1 MKLAVVISAGH
12 DFPDKQ
18 VTAAAQLATALDAP
32 ITGIITTEQGI
43 DYYPMDDGGFADV
56 AAATIEDAERRINVC
71 VDAFK
76 TKCAGLGL
84 AQEWYGRHGFI
95 QQAWPSLSPYFDL
108 AVVTSPLSAAEL
120 ANAGIAATLQLHND
134 SVIGSFDKRC
144 VIAWDGSMASGR
156 AVRAAMPLL
165 RRFAQVEVIMVDAK
179 RRSVST
185 DIGSYL
191 AANGITATISSDVSG
206 DDTVAGLIMA
216 QANGADLL
224 VMGAY
229 GGSVIFERLFGGV
242 TESIQADCKTPVL
255 YAH

>member
-12 DFPDKQ
+12 DFPGQQ
-18 VTAAAQLATALDAP
+18 VTAAARLATALDAP
-32 ITGIITTEQGI
+32 ITGIVTTEQSL
-43 DYYPMDDGGFADV
+43 DYYPMDDGGFVDV
-56 AAATIEDAERRINVC
+56 AAATIEQAERRISAC

-76 TKCAGLGL
+76 ATCTAHGL

-95 QQAWPSLSPYFDL
+95 QQEWPSLSPYFDL
-108 AVVTSPLSAAEL
+108 AIVTSPLSAADM
-120 ANAGIAATLQLHND
+120 AHAGIAATLQLHDD
-134 SVIGSFDKRC
+134 SVIEDFDGRC

-191 AANGITATISSDVSG
+191 AANGITATISNDVSG
-206 DDTVAGLIMA
+206 DHTVAGLIMQ
-216 QANGADLL
+216 QAKGADLL

-229 GGSVIFERLFGGV
+229 GGSIIFERLFGGV
-242 TESIQADCKTPVL
+242 TETIIAECKTPVL